1 MKEKL
6 KQLTKLPYKMGK
18 VADVVN
24 NIIDH
29 IKNIID
35 NIKTSV
41 KVVELT
47 QEEYDNLIVKD
58 KTTLYII
65 SDAN

>member
-1 MKEKL
+1 MSKKL
-6 KQLTKLPYKMGK
+6 KPLFKLPEKMGK

-29 IKNIID
+29 IK
-35 NIKTSV
+35 TSV
-41 KVVELT
+41 KVVTLT
-47 QEEYDNLIVKD
+47 QEEYDNLTIKD

>member
-1 MKEKL
+1 MKKTL
-6 KQLTKLPYKMGK
+6 KTLIKLPEKMGK

-24 NIIDH
+24 NIID
-29 IKNIID
+29 

-41 KVVELT
+41 KVVTLT
-47 QEEYDNLIVKD
+47 QEEYNNLTIKD

>member
-1 MKEKL
+1 MEKIL
-6 KQLTKLPYKMGK
+6 RPLIKLPKAMGK

-29 IKNIID
+29 IK
-35 NIKTSV
+35 TSV
-41 KVVELT
+41 KVVTLT
-47 QEEYDNLIVKD
+47 QEEYDNLTIKD